1 MANRIIIK
9 RDHGGNIS
17 EISRRYGIDEDKI
30 IDFSAN
36 INPLGYPPGLKE
48 TIIKEFDSVLNYPD
62 IDSVELV
69 SRLSQYHDIGGD
81 HFIVGNG
88 STEFMYSISLTFK
101 PQKALIVTPAFS
113 EYEKG
118 LKMAGAKVSYFQAN
132 EKEAFSINIAR
143 LCKRLRDGFDIVYF
157 CNPAN
162 PTGVLT
168 SKDELC
174 RVIACAAK
182 TGALAVIDE
191 AFIDFVEEESVKKEI
206 LRFPNLIVL
215 RSMTK
220 FFGIPG
226 LRIGYV
232 ITAPSCAAKMRE
244 NKIPWTVNVLAQKAA
259 LKALMDRD
267 YIRETRQYVSTERE
281 FLRNALNEITGLNA
295 LKSTA
300 NFLLVSID
308 SRAGINSTE
317 LKDRLAR
324 EGILIRDCST
334 FQGMGDRYF
343 RIAVKKHKQNI
354 ILIEKLE
361 EVIISTLPVRQ
372 FPAKTTEPLSTSQ
385 PLC

>member
-1 MANRIIIK
+1 MK
-9 RDHGGNIS
+9 RDHGGNVN

-48 TIIKEFDSVLNYPD
+48 TIIKEFDSILNYPD
-62 IDSVELV
+62 IDSFELV
-69 SRLSQYHDIGGD
+69 SRLSEYHDIGRD
-81 HFIVGNG
+81 YIVVGNG
-88 STEFMYSISLTFK
+88 STEFMYSIPTAFK
-101 PQKALIVTPAFS
+101 PPKALIVTPAFS

-118 LKMAGAKVSYFQAN
+118 LRMAGAKVSYFRTD
-132 EKEAFSINIAR
+132 EKEDFSINIAR
-143 LCKRLRDGFDIVYF
+143 LCKRLREGFDIVCF

-174 RVIACAAK
+174 RVIACADK

-206 LRFPNLIVL
+206 LRFSNLIVL

-232 ITAPSCAAKMRE
+232 IASTLCIAKIRE
-244 NKIPWTVNVLAQKAA
+244 VKPPWTVNSLGQKMAA
-259 LKALMDRD
+259 YAFSDRD
-267 YIRETRQYVSTERE
+267 YIRDTRQYVTNERK
-281 FLRNALNEITGLNA
+281 LLMAAINEIPGLKTC
-295 LKSTA
+295 KSAA
-300 NFLLVSID
+300 NFLLVFMD
-308 SRAGINSTE
+308 SRIGLNSTE
-317 LKDRLAR
+317 LKDHLSG

-334 FQGMGDRYF
+334 FDGMGDRYF
-343 RIAVKKHKQNI
+343 RVAVKKHKQNV
-354 ILIEKLE
+354 ILIEKLK
-361 EVIISTLPVRQ
+361 EV
-372 FPAKTTEPLSTSQ
+372 AK
-385 PLC
+385 

>member
-1 MANRIIIK
+1 MMK
-9 RDHGGNIS
+9 RDHGGNVS

-36 INPLGYPPGLKE
+36 INPIGYPPGLKE
-48 TIIKEFDSVLNYPD
+48 MIIKEFDSVLNYPD
-62 IDSVELV
+62 IDSFDLV
-69 SRLSQYHDIGGD
+69 SGLSEYHGISRN
-81 HFIVGNG
+81 HILAGNG
-88 STEFMYSISLTFK
+88 STEFIYSIPLSFK

-118 LKMAGAKVSYFQAN
+118 LKMVGTKVSYFQTD
-132 EKEAFSINIAR
+132 EKEDFSLNIDR
-143 LCKRLRDGFDIVYF
+143 LCKRLGEGFDVVYF

-174 RVIACAAK
+174 RAIACAGK
-182 TGALAVIDE
+182 TGTLAVIDE

-206 LRFPNLIVL
+206 LRFHNLIVL

-220 FFGIPG
+220 FFGVPG

-232 ITAPSCAAKMRE
+232 IAAPSCAAKMRG

-259 LKALMDRD
+259 VKALIDGD
-267 YIRETRQYVSTERE
+267 YIRVTRQYISIERE
-281 FLRNALNEITGLNA
+281 YLRNALNEITGLSA
-295 LKSTA
+295 FKSAA
-300 NFLLVSID
+300 NFLLVRIYD
-308 SRAGINSTE
+308 RVGFNSTE
-317 LKDRLAR
+317 LKDCLAR

-343 RIAVKKHKQNI
+343 SVAVKKHEQNM
-354 ILIEKLE
+354 ILIEKLKR
-361 EVIISTLPVRQ
+361 V
-372 FPAKTTEPLSTSQ
+372 AK
-385 PLC
+385 

>member
-1 MANRIIIK
+1 MANRIIK
-9 RDHGGNIS
+9 REHGGNIS

-69 SRLSQYHDIGGD
+69 SRLSQYHDIGGE
-81 HFIVGNG
+81 HIIVGNG
-88 STEFMYSISLTFK
+88 STEFMYSIPLTFK

-113 EYEKG
+113 EYKKG
-118 LKMAGAKVSYFQAN
+118 LKMAGAKVSYFQTD

-143 LCKRLRDGFDIVYF
+143 FCKRLREGFDIVYF

-174 RVIACAAK
+174 RVIACAGK

-191 AFIDFVEEESVKKEI
+191 AFIDFVEEDSVKKEI

-226 LRIGYV
+226 LRIGYA
-232 ITAPSCAAKMRE
+232 IAALSCAAKMKG
-244 NKIPWTVNVLAQKAA
+244 NKIPWTVNVLAQQAA
-259 LKALMDRD
+259 LKALMDGD
-267 YIRETRQYVSTERE
+267 YIRKTRQYISTEKK
-281 FLRNALNEITGLNA
+281 FLRNALNEIPGLNA

-317 LKDRLAR
+317 LKGRLAR

-343 RIAVKKHKQNI
+343 RIAVKKHKQNMI
-354 ILIEKLE
+354 FIEKLK
-361 EVIISTLPVRQ
+361 ITFLYCNP
-372 FPAKTTEPLSTSQ
+372 
-385 PLC
+385 

>member
-1 MANRIIIK
+1 MK
-9 RDHGGNIS
+9 KDHGGNVG

-48 TIIKEFDSVLNYPD
+48 TIIKGFDSILNYPD
-62 IDSVELV
+62 IDSFELV
-69 SRLSQYHDIGGD
+69 SRLSRYHDIVGD
-81 HFIVGNG
+81 HIIVGNG
-88 STEFMYSISLTFK
+88 STEFMYSIPLTFK

-113 EYEKG
+113 EYKKG
-118 LKMAGAKVSYFQAN
+118 LKMAGAEVSYFQAD
-132 EKEAFSINIAR
+132 EESDFSVDIDR
-143 LCKRLRDGFDIVYF
+143 LCKRLREGFDIVYF

-174 RVIACAAK
+174 RVIACAGK

-206 LRFPNLIVL
+206 LRFPNMIVL

-226 LRIGYV
+226 LRIGYA
-232 ITAPSCAAKMRE
+232 IATPSCAAKMKE
-244 NKIPWTVNVLAQKAA
+244 NKIPWTVNVLAQQAA
-259 LKALMDRD
+259 LKALMNGD
-267 YIRETRQYVSTERE
+267 YIRKTRQYISTERK
-281 FLRNALNEITGLNA
+281 FLRNALNEIPGLNA

-317 LKDRLAR
+317 LKDCLAR

-343 RIAVKKHKQNI
+343 RVAVKKHKQNMI
-354 ILIEKLE
+354 FIEKLKE
-361 EVIISTLPVRQ
+361 IR
-372 FPAKTTEPLSTSQ
+372 K
-385 PLC
+385 